1 MSEISN
7 NLNAIQNNLL
17 SEVTNA
23 QNQDAKVG
31 LTKTME
37 NGGITNISYTN
48 QGGKSIGGKDT
59 KEQAMA
65 ALLSQDPEVTGKMVS
80 ELCSSLSTDALQS
93 TAKASMGVINDLVVC
108 AKNSVET
115 TDTKTNTPEVS
126 NGLDGLMGKLSSF
139 DIRDLMKLLIKAFA
153 QFFQTQRAIDLSNI
167 EQIQAAMEAKIDAME
182 DEKEASYSAAL
193 SQAIG
198 SIVSGAISVGAG
210 LFSIAGGLA
219 DIGGGYF
226 SGKELSKA
234 DKLLKGSGTVGNNTL
249 TKTDKVQVQQIQ
261 QQADHIMNRWHGG
274 ATIANGL
281 GQAINGLG
289 GIASGTAGI
298 FSAAYT
304 SDAKDAQIQ
313 QTTQDAVLEI
323 LKKMQNDGSEQTKQ
337 LMDFIA
343 RILSMIQ
350 ELQQAAAQTEKTIVQ
365 A

>member
-1 MSEISN
+1 MTEISN

-23 QNQDAKVG
+23 KNQEAKVG

-48 QGGKSIGGKDT
+48 QGDKSVGGKDT
-59 KEQAMA
+59 KEQAMVS
-65 ALLSQDPEVTGKMVS
+65 LLSQDPEVTGKMVS
-80 ELCSSLSTDALQS
+80 ELCSSLSTDALKS

-153 QFFQTQRAIDLSNI
+153 QFFQTQRSIDLSNI
-167 EQIQAAMEAKIDAME
+167 EQIQQAMEAKIDAME
-182 DEKEASYSAAL
+182 KEKDESYKAAMA
-193 SQAIG
+193 QAIG
-198 SIVSGAISVGAG
+198 SIVSGAVSVTAG
-210 LFSIAGGLA
+210 LISAVGSVCSAIGAFNAKGEINSGFAGN
-219 DIGGGYF
+219 DF
-226 SGKELSKA
+226 EKKA
-234 DKLLKGSGTVGNNTL
+234 KLEE
-249 TKTDKVQVQQIQ
+249 IQ
-261 QQADHIMNRWHGG
+261 QG
-274 ATIANGL
+274 AQFWGKL
-281 GQAINGLG
+281 GEGVDNLGKATGGLG
-289 GIASGTAGI
+289 GIATGITGIISAKYTA
-298 FSAAYT
+298 A
-304 SDAKDAQIQ
+304 AKDAQIEQ
-313 QTTQDAVLEI
+313 IKQDAVLEI

-350 ELQQAAAQTEKTIVQ
+350 ELQQSAAQTEKTIVQ

>member
-1 MSEISN
+1 MTEISN

-23 QNQDAKVG
+23 QNQEAKVG

-48 QGGKSIGGKDT
+48 QGDKSVGGKDT
-59 KEQAMA
+59 KEQAMVS
-65 ALLSQDPEVTGKMVS
+65 LLSQDPEVTGKMVS
-80 ELCSSLSTDALQS
+80 ELCSSLSTDALKS

-153 QFFQTQRAIDLSNI
+153 QFFQTQRSIDLSNI
-167 EQIQAAMEAKIDAME
+167 EQIQQAIEAKIDAME
-182 DEKEASYSAAL
+182 KEKDESYKAAMA
-193 SQAIG
+193 QAIG
-198 SIVSGAISVGAG
+198 SIVSGAVSVTAG
-210 LFSIAGGLA
+210 LISAV
-219 DIGGGYF
+219 
-226 SGKELSKA
+226 
-234 DKLLKGSGTVGNNTL
+234 GSGCSAIGAFNAKGEIKSSLAGNNFANKAKL
-249 TKTDKVQVQQIQ
+249 EEIKQ
-261 QQADHIMNRWHGG
+261 G
-274 ATIANGL
+274 AQGWGKL
-281 GQAINGLG
+281 GEGVDNLGKATGGLG
-289 GIASGTAGI
+289 GIATGITGIISAKHTA
-298 FSAAYT
+298 A
-304 SDAKDAQIQ
+304 AKDAQIEQ
-313 QTTQDAVLEI
+313 IKQDAVLEI

-350 ELQQAAAQTEKTIVQ
+350 ELQQSAAQTEKTIVQ